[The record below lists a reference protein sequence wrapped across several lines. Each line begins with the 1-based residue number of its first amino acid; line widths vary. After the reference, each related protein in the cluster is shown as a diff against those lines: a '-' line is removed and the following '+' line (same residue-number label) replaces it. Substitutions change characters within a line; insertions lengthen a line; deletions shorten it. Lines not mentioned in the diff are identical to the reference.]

1 MSSLSLTLLLSIDDD
16 LITWELLKYGECV
29 IVFTQIGRD
38 KVVAFSERTGKIL
51 GRGTINW
58 S

>member
-1 MSSLSLTLLLSIDDD
+1 MSSLSLTLVLFIDD
-16 LITWELLKYGECV
+16 ELVAGELFKYGECV
-29 IVFTQIGRD
+29 IVFTQIGRN

-58 S
+58 N